1 MKSPTTI
8 KQPGIHLLVFS
19 HNLRYCTTK
28 ILLFSRLV
36 YHPADNYQSKSDD
49 NPECPSAQL
58 QLHLLPAG
66 EFLLNRI
73 RHIHFLGYR
82 HFLRWQIYRIWLRS
96 HLRKQVAEAV
106 NSQLGLCVLAVGYVK
121 PRQNYS
127 TISSHSS
134 NALMVELSGGS
145 CTSTSFSTTTLSAL
159 LSTGTY
165 FTLRHDQRAEI
176 KRKQ

>member
-66 EFLLNRI
+66 EFLLHRI
-73 RHIHFLGYR
+73 RHADAVRSAQVQGIMAKFVHKQILVLLHPYR
-82 HFLRWQIYRIWLRS
+82 VTLLTDIDAVMPVDAISL
-96 HLRKQVAEAV
+96 HLVDVDAV
-106 NSQLGLCVLAVGYVK
+106 SPYGFYGN
-121 PRQNYS
+121 
-127 TISSHSS
+127 I
-134 NALMVELSGGS
+134 
-145 CTSTSFSTTTLSAL
+145 TSTFA
-159 LSTGTY
+159 
-165 FTLRHDQRAEI
+165 
-176 KRKQ
+176 